1 MNKTI
6 NINLAGLFFHIDE
19 DAYAKLQRY
28 LEAIKRSFTDAEGR
42 EEIIQDIEARIAEL
56 FTERIKNE
64 RQVIGNLEV
73 DQVIEIMGQPEDYR
87 IDEDIFEDE
96 QPKAAPYTSTHTKKL
111 YRDVE
116 NSYLGG
122 VGSGLGHY
130 LGVPPVWIRVLLVLL
145 AFFTSGGFALLY
157 IGAWIFLPAAKTTA
171 QKLEMRGEPVNIDN
185 IQRKVKEGFD
195 TVADSVK
202 NADFQKY
209 GNQAKKSAGN
219 AADGISK
226 FVVVLLTVLAK
237 VIGILLIIIGG
248 STIVGLFI
256 GLFTAGT
263 LGFINGGMSEY
274 VGLFNSSSIP
284 FWVLSLLAF
293 FAMAIPF
300 FAVFYLGLKIL
311 VTNLKRMSWG
321 MKITLIIVWLVSVV
335 ILSAVGIKQAIDFS
349 QRSSTTQT
357 ELLAINP
364 ADTLRVQM
372 QVAGDAGS
380 NGNGLFVV
388 VDNDGKPFASF
399 GDIDFSIKKSA
410 DSSYSLELIKKAR
423 GYSSTAAREH
433 ANEIIYPFDLQNN
446 VLTLPQTF
454 RIAEGA
460 TFRAQELELVL
471 FVPEN
476 GNVFID
482 SNSKDFLSQHTG
494 LMNHKL
500 TNRYLTLKS
509 GKLICA
515 GCVEESA
522 TKNENE
528 WQYRDVPSNKKTT
541 AAPYEY
547 DKARQSENKRLRDTA
562 KIRVDSSRTVLDTI
576 AN

>member
-28 LEAIKRSFTDAEGR
+28 LEAIKRSFTDAEGQ

-56 FTERIKNE
+56 FTERIKHE

-96 QPKAAPYTSTHTKKL
+96 QPKSTSYTSAQTKKL
-111 YRDVE
+111 YRDEE

-122 VGSGLGHY
+122 VASGLGHY
-130 LGVPPVWIRVLLVLL
+130 LGVPPVWVRVLFVLL
-145 AFFTSGGFALLY
+145 AFLTSGGFALLY
-157 IGAWIFLPAAKTTA
+157 IGAWIFLPAAKSTA

-202 NADFQKY
+202 NADFYKY
-209 GNQAKKSAGN
+209 GNQAKKSAGSV
-219 AADGISK
+219 AEGISK
-226 FVVVLLTVLAK
+226 FVVILLTVLAK
-237 VIGILLIIIGG
+237 VIGILLIIVGG

-263 LGFINGGMSEY
+263 LGFMDGGLADY
-274 VGLFNSSSIP
+274 LGLFNASSIP

-311 VTNLKRMSWG
+311 VTNLKRMSWA
-321 MKITLIIVWLVSVV
+321 MKITLIIIWLASVV
-335 ILSAVGIKQAIDFS
+335 ILSAVGIKQAMDFS

-357 ELLAINP
+357 ELLNINP
-364 ADTLRVQM
+364 ADTLRVRM
-372 QVAGDAGS
+372 QPAS
-380 NGNGLFVV
+380 ETESEGNGLFVV

-399 GDIDFSIKKSA
+399 GDIDFSIQKSI
-410 DSSYSLELIKKAR
+410 DSTYSLELIKKAR
-423 GYSSTAAREH
+423 GYNNIAAREH
-433 ANEIIYPFDLQNN
+433 ASQIIYPFAVENN
-446 VLTLPQTF
+446 VLSLPQTF
-454 RIAEGA
+454 RIEEGA

-476 GNVFID
+476 AQLFVEA
-482 SNSKDFLSQHTG
+482 NSREF
-494 LMNHKL
+494 
-500 TNRYLTLKS
+500 
-509 GKLICA
+509 
-515 GCVEESA
+515 
-522 TKNENE
+522 
-528 WQYRDVPSNKKTT
+528 
-541 AAPYEY
+541 
-547 DKARQSENKRLRDTA
+547 
-562 KIRVDSSRTVLDTI
+562 
-576 AN
+576 